1 MSAQKGKDSGV
12 LADKQKFGKDEHLEQ
27 KDELQHEAKEKVGHM
42 GERSPQTSKPGSP
55 GKQ

>member
-1 MSAQKGKDSGV
+1 MSAQKGTDSGV